1 MMKVKELA
9 RSVAAFLQ
17 RNRVLLV
24 LLALVLFAA

>member
-1 MMKVKELA
+1 MNAKQSA

-24 LLALVLFAA
+24 LLALMLFAA